1 MNTEMFCPK
10 CLETFLIPTKKGEKP
25 PLCTSCKVTL
35 KVNEAPLESKP
46 AAAKPPTKT
55 ATRTNLKK
63 VTPPPTSDS
72 KKKNITALAAGTV
85 AGLLVLGG
93 INLILYQF
101 KTEAPVEKIVEE
113 TPEEISQNNP
123 IQLAALQKK
132 PADVLNTEIL
142 ELLNSDNKEHN
153 LAALKAILAKNSDAI
168 LFSDDCIKLAKSPN
182 EDLKKVAINCLGLMK
197 PDGNKILPELFAL
210 LKGTSPEI
218 QALISN
224 SMINLGPYD
233 LKDAEPYLNNLKPD
247 SISELKLAALV
258 LAGQIKGDISA
269 FQSPI
274 IESLKVKDPE
284 TTKAAINALGKIA
297 LKKPK
302 EVVPLLLP
310 FLDSKD
316 ATILDIANKSLVGVA
331 FVSTPDLEVL
341 VDFLGEK
348 NSPQV
353 QAKALEF
360 LTKQGKFNWT
370 SFAEK
375 LKPALTSKEESV
387 HELALVAA
395 LQAGI
400 NAKVLAPEVKILFKE
415 PHENIK
421 IACLKIFEK
430 VGREGNAIGEIVD
443 ACSEPNLKVRELA
456 FSVLSNLKPPLGAT
470 DALVIK
476 EKIIFAL
483 PDIKLFLLEALATC
497 GKETSVA
504 SKEIGILLKD
514 KDNKIKTGA
523 LKTIC
528 NMGPDSKDLLP
539 NVVAFIKIDSPS
551 IEDLALAKEALSTL
565 EKLGPNALP
574 ALDEISKQ
582 IENKNLV
589 IAKGSLAVLGAM
601 GKEALPALSKMMAA
615 FINRDLLEFASDQ
628 IAKIG
633 IDAVKPLIKGLES
646 PTPEVRLGSALSLGN
661 MGSVAK
667 EAAPNLAK
675 IAFSDRIPLIK
686 DAAKKAQ
693 LRVQSG
699 TK

>member
-10 CLETFLIPTKKGEKP
+10 CLETFLIPTKKGEKF

-35 KVNEAPLESKP
+35 KVNEAPPESKP
-46 AAAKPPTKT
+46 AATKPSAKT
-55 ATRTNLKK
+55 ATRTNLKN
-63 VTPPPTSDS
+63 VTPSPTSDS
-72 KKKNITALAAGTV
+72 KKKNTIALAAGAV

-101 KTEAPVEKIVEE
+101 KKEAPAEIVAVETSEQI
-113 TPEEISQNNP
+113 PESNA
-123 IQLAALQKK
+123 IQLAALQKT
-132 PADVLNTEIL
+132 PADVLTTEIL
-142 ELLNSDNKEHN
+142 ELLNSDNKEHH
-153 LAALKAILAKNSDAI
+153 LAALKAILAKNSDAL
-168 LFSDDCIKLAKSPN
+168 LFLDDCLKLAKSSN
-182 EDLKKVAINCLGLMK
+182 EDLNKVAINCLGLMK
-197 PDGNKILPELFAL
+197 PEGNKILPELFAL
-210 LKGTSPEI
+210 FKGASPEI

-233 LKDAEPYLNNLKPD
+233 LKEAEPYLNNLKPE
-247 SISELKLAALV
+247 SASELKLAALI
-258 LAGQIKGDISA
+258 LAGQINGDVSA
-269 FQSPI
+269 FQNPI

-284 TTKAAINALGKIA
+284 ITKAAINALGKIA
-297 LKKPK
+297 LKNPK
-302 EVVPLLLP
+302 NVVPLLLP

-316 ATILDIANKSLVGVA
+316 ATISAIANKSLAGVA
-331 FVSTPDLEVL
+331 FVSAPDLEVL

-360 LTKQGKFNWT
+360 LTKQGKFNWA

-375 LKPALTSKEESV
+375 LKPTLTSKDDSV

-395 LQAGI
+395 LQAGS
-400 NAKVLAPEVKILFKE
+400 NAKVLVQELKILFKE

-430 VGREGNAIGEIVD
+430 VGREGNAIGEIVE

-456 FSVLSNLKPPLGAT
+456 FSMLSNLKPPLGAM

-476 EKIIFAL
+476 EKIIFAS

-497 GKETSVA
+497 GKETTVA
-504 SKEIGILLKD
+504 SKEIAILLKD
-514 KDNKIKTGA
+514 KDNKIKEGA

-539 NVVAFIKIDSPS
+539 DVVAFLKIDSPS
-551 IEDLALAKEALSTL
+551 TEDLALAKVALSTL

-589 IAKGSLAVLGAM
+589 IAKGSLTVLGAM
-601 GKEALPALSKMMAA
+601 GKEALPALTKMIAA

-628 IAKIG
+628 ISKIG

-661 MGSVAK
+661 MGSIAK
-667 EAAPNLAK
+667 EAAPALAK
-675 IAFSDRIPLIK
+675 LAFQDKVPLVRSE
-686 DAAKKAQ
+686 AKKAQ